1 MMQKKQQQL
10 LIHRANNRHARS
22 STVSSSI
29 VLEKTEEYAEK
40 IEDVLE
46 PYYRQVFGKFAQM
59 SGFGAS
65 AGEEEQEALK
75 KKEEED
81 LDEVDMGTPL
91 IEDDALEQD
100 NQDLERVNTEEEDG
114 NESIPAE

>member
-1 MMQKKQQQL
+1 M
-10 LIHRANNRHARS
+10 AR
-22 STVSSSI
+22 
-29 VLEKTEEYAEK
+29 
-40 IEDVLE
+40 
-46 PYYRQVFGKFAQM
+46 
-59 SGFGAS
+59 

-91 IEDDALEQD
+91 IEDDALEQE

-114 NESIPAE
+114 TEPIPAESNPRLNTKTRRNERRANGKTWRYGRRV